1 MPSQLTNIRLHA
13 GNVTAGADIASELPR
28 RDAALYI
35 AEMILELRNVAK
47 AARLKSVQGY
57 LELTYYE
64 AYSEANKVAVPPG
77 EEEHLQTI
85 GEDARRAMVE
95 SQT

>member
-1 MPSQLTNIRLHA
+1 MPIQPAKIHLLT
-13 GNVTAGADIASELPR
+13 GNATSGADIASEMPR

-47 AARLKSVQGY
+47 AARLKTVQGY

-64 AYSEANKVAVPPG
+64 AYTEANKVVVPQG
-77 EEEHLQTI
+77 EVEHLNMI
-85 GEDARRAMVE
+85 GEDARRAMAE